1 MTISV
6 VISEAAKAHAEAL
19 VSSGRYESL
28 AQAVEAA
35 IWQLDPLPRDDL
47 VDFDALPPDVRA
59 KIEAGIAAGDA
70 GDVVDGETFLDELSA
85 KYRSM
90 IGR

>member
-6 VISEAAKAHAEAL
+6 AISEAARAHAEAL
-19 VSSGRYESL
+19 VSSGRYETL
-28 AQAVEAA
+28 EQAVEAA
-35 IWQLDPLPRDDL
+35 IWQLDPLPSDDL
-47 VDFDALPPDVRA
+47 VDLDALPPDLRA
-59 KIEAGIAAGDA
+59 KIEAGIAAADA

-85 KYRSM
+85 RYRSM